1 MPVLYVQI
9 MCIPLA
15 HLFTP
20 THLLFYCEHT
30 QFKARPS
37 HLNPYSSAQY
47 TVHAK
52 QTFGGTDK

>member
-9 MCIPLA
+9 MYIPLA

-30 QFKARPS
+30 HFKARPS

-47 TVHAK
+47 IVHAK
-52 QTFGGTDK
+52 QTFG